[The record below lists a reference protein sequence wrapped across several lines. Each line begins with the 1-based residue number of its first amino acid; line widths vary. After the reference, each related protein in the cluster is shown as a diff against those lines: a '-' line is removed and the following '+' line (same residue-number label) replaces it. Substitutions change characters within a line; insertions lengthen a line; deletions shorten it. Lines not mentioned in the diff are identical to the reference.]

1 MKHVL
6 VAKEFPR
13 RNSSLANQSRFEN
26 GRFCNHV
33 LYIIASLRH
42 YFILRE
48 MNRSSNRA
56 VLPIYKEGRA
66 ITARLSR
73 STQEWILTQTGGE
86 PEAAE
91 VRKEMALAEA
101 DAASRREWESL
112 LAENAPLAFRVARGV
127 LRNDADAQDV
137 AQEALLRAYHRFA
150 GLRERSRFRAWL
162 VRISFRIALDRL
174 RASKRR
180 QTREAQWVFEN
191 SRNAAHPG
199 ENAEF
204 QRQFDHALGELPEK
218 QRLVLFLAA
227 MEGHTL
233 EEVSSL
239 LRIPV
244 GTVKSR
250 LFVARKTLAEK
261 LRCFV
266 NPAVNR

>member
-1 MKHVL
+1 MKDVL
-6 VAKEFPR
+6 VAKESQNGIHLLRISPGSKTAISAILFFT
-13 RNSSLANQSRFEN
+13 SSLLCVITSFFA
-26 GRFCNHV
+26 
-33 LYIIASLRH
+33 
-42 YFILRE
+42 E
-48 MNRSSNRA
+48 MNRSSTRA
-56 VLPIYKEGRA
+56 VLPIYKEARA

-91 VRKEMALAEA
+91 VRKEMAQAEA
-101 DAASRREWESL
+101 DAASKREWEAL
-112 LAENAPLAFRVARGV
+112 LAGNAPLAFRVARGV
-127 LRNDADAQDV
+127 LRNDAGAQDV
-137 AQEALLRAYHRFA
+137 AQEALLRAYHRFE

-180 QTREAQWVFEN
+180 QAREAQWVFEN
-191 SRNAAHPG
+191 SRSAPRQG
-199 ENAEF
+199 ESAEF
-204 QRQFDHALGELPEK
+204 QRQFDHAMDELPEK

-266 NPAVNR
+266 NPTVNR